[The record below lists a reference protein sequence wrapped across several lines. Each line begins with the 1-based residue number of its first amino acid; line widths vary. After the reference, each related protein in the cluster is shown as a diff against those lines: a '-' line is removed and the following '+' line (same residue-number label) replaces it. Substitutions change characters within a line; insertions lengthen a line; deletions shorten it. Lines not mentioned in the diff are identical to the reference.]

1 MRVRLDED
9 TLKKIA
15 NLTQGEY
22 FPAASG
28 ADLHKVYEALR
39 SRLVF
44 EKKETEVTVFFA
56 MAAALLML
64 AGVGLSVWWFGK
76 VA

>member
-1 MRVRLDED
+1 
-9 TLKKIA
+9 
-15 NLTQGEY
+15 
-22 FPAASG
+22 
-28 ADLHKVYEALR
+28 
-39 SRLVF
+39 VF